1 MKYIE
6 RTSYL
11 NRLKGLRGTPDIKIL
26 TGIRRCG
33 KSELLKAYM
42 QYLKAEVSSANIISV
57 DFFDLDY
64 EYLKDYKALHAYVK
78 DHYQAGK
85 DNFVF
90 IDEVQLCDHFEL
102 AINSLHN
109 SGKFDIYLTGS
120 NAFLLSSDLTTLFT
134 GRFIEIP
141 VYPFSFQEFCTYFA
155 EEKDRH
161 ILLDQYL
168 RYGGLPGSYEYSE
181 EQDRLTYLK
190 DVYTTIVDRDLVKKY
205 RINDPAALGQLAYFL
220 MDNISNPTS
229 HHNITNTLGN
239 DQVKISHVTIKKYM
253 QYLCRAFM
261 FYPLRRFDIQ
271 GLKYLKN
278 SQKYYLAD
286 LGLRYALLGNRNLA
300 YGRCY
305 ENMVALELLRRGYDV
320 YVGKLYQ
327 KEVDFVASKAEEKI
341 YLQISDDISGEETFK
356 REVDP
361 LLQIRNAYPKMV
373 IANTHHPEYRYEGL
387 RIIDIAEWLL
397 NP

>member
-1 MKYIE
+1 MKFIE

-26 TGIRRCG
+26 AGIRRCG

-42 QYLKAEVSSANIISV
+42 QYLAAEVPLANIISV
-57 DFFDLDY
+57 DFFNLDY
-64 EYLKDYKALHAYVK
+64 EPLKDYKALNTYIK
-78 DHYQAGK
+78 DHYRAGK

-102 AINSLHN
+102 AVNSLHN

-155 EEKDRH
+155 EEKDRQV
-161 ILLDQYL
+161 LLEQYL

-205 RINDPAALGQLAYFL
+205 RVNDSTALGQLAHFL
-220 MDNISNPTS
+220 MDNISNLTS
-229 HHNITNTLGN
+229 HHNIANALGN
-239 DQVKISHVTIKKYM
+239 DQVKISHVTIKKYV
-253 QYLCRAFM
+253 QYLCQAFM
-261 FYPLRRFDIQ
+261 FYPMRRFDLQ

-286 LGLRYALLGNRNLA
+286 LGLRYAILGNRNLA

-327 KEVDFVASKAEEKI
+327 KEVDFVATKAEEKI
-341 YLQISDDISGEETFK
+341 YLQVVDDISGAETFK
-356 REVDP
+356 REVAL
-361 LLQIRNAYPKMV
+361 LLQIRNAYPKMI
-373 IANTHHPEYRYEGL
+373 IANTHHPPYQHEGI
-387 RIIDIAEWLL
+387 RIVDMAHWLL
-397 NP
+397 DL